1 MKHLRLLTILISFAL
16 GMMTP
21 ALAKD
26 DSKALVFAT
35 YGQFPP
41 YHSLS
46 EQGKNMGFDV
56 DLAHALGRKLGREVI
71 ILQIPEEKIIDLVLD
86 GKVDAIVGIT
96 YSKEG
101 AKIFDF
107 SEPYL
112 NHKTRLFVHENTNFI
127 KKFTDLRGMR
137 VGIRRGVD
145 INAYVKVVP
154 GINPVIEP
162 DTETGLLDLSNRLIT
177 VFMGDEYEC
186 EYVIQKNHMRDISTL
201 GGSFLLRKRAIAVAK
216 DNTEL
221 LASINTAL
229 QEMRGDMSLQM
240 IHDEWLIRNI
250 RWSGSGRKSLI
261 LLLSVLG
268 VVAVILL
275 VSLTFNQKLS
285 EAVADRT
292 KEVESEHSHFENIF
306 EHASDG
312 IVVLDPLNFKV
323 IQSNHAFE
331 DILQYS
337 QQELEEMPL
346 TDLELNDANLLKT
359 KIQEA
364 MRGGD
369 NVLFETRLAT
379 KSREPIDFIIHAR
392 AMPYKGR
399 TMVEAIARDI
409 TQQKKLEVMKDTIL
423 QDVAHELKTPMAK
436 LALSLELLEK
446 NVSNNDKANRHFDVC
461 KRSMVRLQN
470 TIEGILN
477 LSRLESHA
485 AEVHMENIV
494 LQDMLT
500 SIIQELKMFADR
512 KNIILSVQ
520 FDDLGP
526 ACVHG
531 DLEMIRRLYINLIH
545 NAIKYTD
552 TGTVAVRLTR
562 DEQFVKVA
570 VKDSGIGLSRE
581 DLTKI
586 FERFYQKS
594 AANEGSGVG
603 LTISQKIVAYHN
615 GSLWVES
622 EGLGHGSTMLTMFPL
637 YSSGPI
643 AA

>member
-1 MKHLRLLTILISFAL
+1 MKHIKLAIVCIVLAL
-16 GMMTP
+16 GATSSVM
-21 ALAKD
+21 AAD

-41 YHSLS
+41 YHALNS
-46 EQGKNMGFDV
+46 QGKNVGFDV
-56 DLAHALGRKLGREVI
+56 DLAHALGKKLGREVI
-71 ILQIPEEKIIDLVLD
+71 ILQVPERKIIDFVLE

-96 YSKEG
+96 RSKEG
-101 AKIFDF
+101 TKIFNF

-112 NHKTRLFVHENTNFI
+112 HHKTRLFVQANTNFV
-127 KKFTDLRGMR
+127 KNFTDLRGLR
-137 VGIRRGVD
+137 VGIRKGID
-145 INAYVKVVP
+145 INAYLKVVP
-154 GINPVIEP
+154 GINPVLEP
-162 DTETGLLDLSNRLIT
+162 DTETGLQDLSNRLIA

-186 EYVIQKNHMRDISTL
+186 EYVIQKNNMRDILTL
-201 GGSFLLRKRAIAVAK
+201 GGSFLLRKRVIAVAK
-216 DNTEL
+216 DNEQL
-221 LASINTAL
+221 LENINTAL
-229 QEMRGDMSLQM
+229 QELRADMSLQI
-240 IHDEWLIRNI
+240 IHDQWLIRNI

-261 LLLSVLG
+261 LLLAVLG
-268 VVAVILL
+268 IVGIILL

-312 IVVLDPLNFKV
+312 IVVLNPLTFKV
-323 IQSNHAFE
+323 MQSNRAFE

-337 QQELEEMPL
+337 QQELEEIPL
-346 TDLELNDANLLKT
+346 TDLELNDTNLLKT

-369 NVLFETRLAT
+369 NVLFETRLAS

-392 AMPYKGR
+392 AMPYKDR

-436 LALSLELLEK
+436 LSMSLELLEK
-446 NVSNNDKANRHFDVC
+446 KVPNSDKVDRHFDTC
-461 KRSMVRLQN
+461 RRSMVRLQN

-485 AEVHMENIV
+485 AEVHMEEIG
-494 LQDMLT
+494 LQDVLT
-500 SIIQELKMFADR
+500 SIIQELQMFADR
-512 KNIILSVQ
+512 KNITLSVK
-520 FDDLGP
+520 FDTEET
-526 ACVHG
+526 ASIRG

-545 NAIKYTD
+545 NAIKYT
-552 TGTVAVRLTR
+552 TAGTVSLLLTR

-603 LTISQKIVAYHN
+603 LTISQKIVSYHN
-615 GSLWVES
+615 GSLWAES
-622 EGLGHGSTMLTMFPL
+622 DGVDCGSAMLTMFPL
-637 YSSGPI
+637 YDFNQI
-643 AA
+643 KA